1 MPSRLSNF
9 IIRSVLTSALH
20 PILGERFAL
29 ITVAGART
37 GRRYSTPINL
47 IPHGDGFDVV
57 SFRDRTW
64 WRNLR
69 QGAIAS
75 LHLAGRDVAVRGTVI
90 EDAPGVVDT
99 LAAYFARFPAEARY
113 FGIRL
118 GAEQQPMAE
127 DISRAAEGRVVIK
140 LTPLSG
146 ED

>member
-9 IIRSVLTSALH
+9 IVKSILTSALH
-20 PILGERFAL
+20 PILGERFAV
-29 ITVAGART
+29 ITVAGARS
-37 GRRYSTPINL
+37 GRRYSMPINL

-90 EDAPGVVDT
+90 EDAPVVVDT
-99 LAAYFARFPAEARY
+99 LAAYFRRFPAEARY
-113 FGIRL
+113 FGVRL
-118 GAEQQPMAE
+118 GPEERPLVE
-127 DISRAAEGRVVIK
+127 DVARAAQGRVVIK
-140 LTPLSG
+140 LTPVSG
-146 ED
+146 KD